1 MDSLKVKTAKNLG
14 IVYGANLITIIFT
27 TIATIILARL
37 LIPEDF
43 GLVALAGIITATIIA
58 FVQDLGF
65 NAALIQRQKDIEEA
79 TNIVFYTTI
88 AINLF
93 LFSVIFLIAP
103 FAADFFHEERVTDII
118 RISAIGL
125 IIGAFSAGHVGLM
138 IKNLEYGKVMKI
150 NIIVSAISSL
160 FSVILAFLGFS
171 YWSLVYGSL
180 LVAPLGVIL
189 YWYFSSWRPKISY
202 NKKVAREMFGF
213 GGLITFGNLLGFFM
227 KNTDKFFIGKFLNA
241 SSLGIYDMGHNWG
254 LIGAN
259 QIATVLNNVLF
270 PTFSTIQNEKE
281 KIKDASLKAL
291 KYTNLV
297 TIPIAFGTIV
307 IAPELVTFILGE
319 KWIESIPVLQIF
331 AVYGLFWSILAPVW
345 NVFYAM
351 GKAKLVVKIVAL
363 WLLSILVTIYIFL
376 LQWNIIGVALSVTLS
391 TIFACVI
398 TLISIC
404 KILNMKFS
412 VIIETLKSS
421 TIAAIIMFFSVMM
434 TKMPIE
440 SSIYTLF
447 IFIFVGIVVYFTAL
461 YIIEKDIFVEIREM
475 LHLFFRSGKSI

>member
-202 NKKVAREMFGF
+202 NKKVAGEMIGF
-213 GGLITFGNLLGFFM
+213 GGLVTLINILWFFILEI
-227 KNTDKFFIGKFLNA
+227 DKFFIGKFLNA
-241 SSLGIYDMGHNWG
+241 SSLGIYNMGKNWG
-254 LIGAN
+254 LIGSN
-259 QIATVLNNVLF
+259 QVAMPIFNVLF
-270 PTFSTIQNEKE
+270 PTFSTIQKDKE
-281 KIKDASLKAL
+281 RIKEAYFKAF
-291 KYTNLV
+291 KYINLI
-297 TIPIAFGTIV
+297 TIPFAFGM
-307 IAPELVTFILGE
+307 IAITPEFVTFILGE
-319 KWIESIPVLQIF
+319 KWIDVILPLQIF
-331 AVYGLFWSILAPVW
+331 CVYGLFYSMGIPSAS
-345 NVFYAM
+345 VFLSL
-351 GKAKLVVKIVAL
+351 GKAKLAAKITAIQTFFILSLIYFSLLWHGIVGVAL
-363 WLLSILVTIYIFL
+363 CVTVSMALIYFLIKSILVCSILDAKFFELIKSIKGS
-376 LQWNIIGVALSVTLS
+376 IIASV
-391 TIFACVI
+391 
-398 TLISIC
+398 
-404 KILNMKFS
+404 
-412 VIIETLKSS
+412 
-421 TIAAIIMFFSVMM
+421 IMFFCILV
-434 TKMPIE
+434 TKMLIG
-440 SSIYTLF
+440 SSFFTLF
-447 IFIFVGIVVYFTAL
+447 IFIFIGILIYSV
-461 YIIEKDIFVEIREM
+461 IIFLVDREVFIEVKEI
-475 LHLFFRSGKSI
+475 LFILKK

>member
-180 LVAPLGVIL
+180 L
-189 YWYFSSWRPKISY
+189 
-202 NKKVAREMFGF
+202 
-213 GGLITFGNLLGFFM
+213 
-227 KNTDKFFIGKFLNA
+227 
-241 SSLGIYDMGHNWG
+241 
-254 LIGAN
+254 
-259 QIATVLNNVLF
+259 
-270 PTFSTIQNEKE
+270 
-281 KIKDASLKAL
+281 
-291 KYTNLV
+291 
-297 TIPIAFGTIV
+297 
-307 IAPELVTFILGE
+307 
-319 KWIESIPVLQIF
+319 
-331 AVYGLFWSILAPVW
+331 
-345 NVFYAM
+345 
-351 GKAKLVVKIVAL
+351 
-363 WLLSILVTIYIFL
+363 
-376 LQWNIIGVALSVTLS
+376 
-391 TIFACVI
+391 
-398 TLISIC
+398 
-404 KILNMKFS
+404 
-412 VIIETLKSS
+412 
-421 TIAAIIMFFSVMM
+421 
-434 TKMPIE
+434 
-440 SSIYTLF
+440 
-447 IFIFVGIVVYFTAL
+447 
-461 YIIEKDIFVEIREM
+461 
-475 LHLFFRSGKSI
+475 